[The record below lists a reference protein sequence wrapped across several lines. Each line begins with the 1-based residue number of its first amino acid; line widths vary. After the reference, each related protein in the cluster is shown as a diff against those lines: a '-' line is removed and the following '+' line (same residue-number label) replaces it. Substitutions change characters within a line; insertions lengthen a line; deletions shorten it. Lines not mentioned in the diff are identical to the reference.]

1 MFAFVKKKKLDLP
14 KNNGPDEVGE
24 EIEAPDADGALAD
37 IDAALKA
44 ADAENEK
51 ARQDAEKKAFEDL
64 RARLLQ
70 NYGGGCAC
78 G

>member
-51 ARQDAEKKAFEDL
+51 ARKDADAKLIGDL
-64 RARLLQ
+64 RATLLKK
-70 NYGGGCAC
+70 YGGGCAC